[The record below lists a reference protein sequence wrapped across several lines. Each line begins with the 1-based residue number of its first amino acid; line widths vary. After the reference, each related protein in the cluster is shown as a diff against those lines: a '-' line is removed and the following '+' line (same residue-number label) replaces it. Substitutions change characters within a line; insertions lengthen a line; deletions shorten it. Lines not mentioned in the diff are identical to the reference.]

1 MRYTMGGR
9 MGWGKLGR
17 DIIMAENIRYS
28 MLFRAEEQAP

>member
-1 MRYTMGGR
+1 

-28 MLFRAEEQAP
+28 MLFRAKEQAH